1 MGAKLKPILKEL
13 QKNLMT
19 GISYMMPLIIIA
31 GVTMGVTSLLG
42 SVFFDVSVFT
52 EEVLAAQG
60 SPILDF
66 ITWCYNAGSLMFTIM
81 YPVFAGYISFG
92 IADRPGLAP
101 GFLGGLLV
109 VQMVTGFLGAIL
121 AGYVAGYSILWLNK
135 SIKINRKYIGVKT
148 LFLLPLLGSIIV
160 LLASKFV
167 IAYIGIGFS
176 SLSQW
181 LITSIGTEGGALL
194 SAGLGAA
201 RAFDFGGPVNKMA
214 GTIGKQLYFD
224 TGYSYIALVLGALVA
239 PIGLGLSPY
248 FARIFT
254 KKEIFDPQLKQGAL
268 SCLILGFLGI
278 SEAVLPFIILYPVI
292 IPISMIGTAVA
303 GAIGFSLGASVFP
316 GGIYGFYMWPLIEN
330 VWGFL
335 IALAVG
341 VLIVCKLMF
350 FYRLRVYNK
359 EQLEQ
364 EEQVKSVE

>member
-1 MGAKLKPILKEL
+1 MSINWKDIGKDL

-31 GVTMGVTSLLG
+31 GVTMGVTSLIG

-52 EEVLAAQG
+52 EEALITEN
-60 SPILDF
+60 SSILNF
-66 ITWCYNAGSLMFTIM
+66 VAWCYDAGALMFTIM
-81 YPVFAGYISFG
+81 YPVFAGYIAFG

-109 VQMVTGFLGAIL
+109 VQMGTGFLGAIL

-135 SIKINRKYIGVKT
+135 VIKINRKYIGIKS
-148 LFLLPLLGSIIV
+148 LFLLPLLGALITLV
-160 LLASKFV
+160 ASKFV

-176 SLSQW
+176 NLSQW
-181 LITSIGTEGGALL
+181 LISSIGTEGGALL
-194 SAGLGAA
+194 SALLGAA

-248 FARIFT
+248 FAKLFT
-254 KKEIFDPQLKQGAL
+254 KKEIFDPQLKAGAL
-268 SCLILGFLGI
+268 SCLILGVLGI
-278 SEAVLPFIILYPVI
+278 SEAVLPFIMLYPVI
-292 IPISMIGTAVA
+292 IPISMIATAIA

-330 VWGFL
+330 VGGFL
-335 IALAVG
+335 IALVVG
-341 VLIVCKLMF
+341 VLIVCVLMF
-350 FYRLRVYNK
+350 IYRMRVYNK
-359 EQLEQ
+359 EHSENA
-364 EEQVKSVE
+364 EIS